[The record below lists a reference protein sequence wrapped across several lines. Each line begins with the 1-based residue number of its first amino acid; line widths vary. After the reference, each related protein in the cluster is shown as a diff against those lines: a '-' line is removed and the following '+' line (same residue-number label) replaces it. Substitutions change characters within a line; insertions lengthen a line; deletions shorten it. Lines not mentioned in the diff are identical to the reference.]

1 MRNDFY
7 ACNKFDVINYWAEI
21 TIPVHIIV
29 GDKDEMTPLKYAVF
43 LQDHLPKAEVT
54 IIEGGTHMVFAEQP
68 DLINNTIQYF
78 LASL

>member
-1 MRNDFY
+1 
-7 ACNKFDVINYWAEI
+7 
-21 TIPVHIIV
+21 V